1 MKKTS
6 REKILV
12 ASMKVFGEKEY
23 ENTTMDMI
31 AKSMK
36 IAKGTLYLYFKSKE
50 ELFIDVMG
58 YIMKKYEEVVCEAE
72 KYTDSDPKVKLR
84 RLINSTLVFIEKNE
98 KFYYMLE
105 RQMQNIGKSFSEKH
119 FRKMYEGRNKVTGV
133 FCGLIEE
140 GIEKG
145 LIRKIKPEICAMLL
159 MTMIMSFS
167 RMDLFTTDEEVI
179 KGKSEEILNIF
190 LKGVGK

>member
-50 ELFIDVMG
+50 ELFIEVMG
-58 YIMKKYEEVVCEAE
+58 YIMEKYEEVVCEAE
-72 KYTDSDPKVKLR
+72 NYREKNPKDKLR
-84 RLINSTLVFIEKNE
+84 KLINSTLGFIERNE
-98 KFYYMLE
+98 KFYYMME
-105 RQMQNIGKSFSEKH
+105 RHMQTIGKSISEKH
-119 FRKMYEGRNKVTGV
+119 FKKMFEGRNKIVNV
-133 FCGLIEE
+133 FSGLIGE
-140 GIEKG
+140 GMEKG
-145 LIRKIKPEICAMLL
+145 LIRKLNPEICAYLL

-167 RMDLFTTDEEVI
+167 RMDLFTTEEKVVME
-179 KGKSEEILNIF
+179 KSEEILNIF